1 MTNTGRH
8 MSTKFI
14 YFFGA
19 LGGLLFGYDTG
30 VISGAMLFINKEL
43 NIAAGSFA
51 NGFITASVL
60 LGAIL
65 GAAIIGPLSDRL
77 GRKKL
82 LLTAAVIFFVGAM
95 GSGFAPEYYVL
106 VSSRILLGIAVGAA
120 SALIP
125 TYLAELAPAEK
136 RGGIGTLF
144 QLMIMTGILLA
155 YVSNEWLSP
164 QGMIGLSSAV
174 GWRWMLGLAA
184 VPAAI
189 LFFGGLFLPE
199 SPRFLVKKGQVDEAH
214 KVLLQINPNEKAVE
228 EELHDI
234 KLQAQIP
241 SGGFKELFGHMSRP
255 VLIMAIGLAIFQQ
268 VMGCN
273 TVLYYA
279 PTIFISA
286 GFSEH
291 FALQSH
297 IIIGI
302 FNVVVTAIAVMIMDK
317 IDRKKMLTFGA
328 IGMGVSL
335 FVMSAAMLVLK
346 AGDGNLGSWICVI
359 ALTLY
364 IAFFSATWGPV
375 MWVMIGEAF
384 PLNIRGLGNSFGAVV
399 NWTANFAVSQSF
411 PMLLIAFTPAH
422 AANAEGQGIAK
433 LFLIYGALCFA
444 AIWFIAKYTIETRN
458 RSLESIEADLR
469 SQAHAKGYTEEGEP
483 TSTKPLSN

>member
-1 MTNTGRH
+1 MSNSSSNKGHLSTN
-8 MSTKFI
+8 FI

-43 NIAAGSFA
+43 SIKAGSFE

-65 GAAIIGPLSDRL
+65 GAAIIGPMSDRL

-82 LLTAAVIFFVGAM
+82 LLTAAIIFFIGAM
-95 GSGFAPEYYVL
+95 GSGFAPDYAVL
-106 VSSRILLGIAVGAA
+106 VSSRVLLGVAVGAA

-125 TYLAELAPAEK
+125 TYLAELSPADK
-136 RGGIGTLF
+136 RGGVGTLF
-144 QLMIMTGILLA
+144 QLMIMTGIFLA

-164 QGMIGLSSAV
+164 QGMFGLSSAI

-189 LFFGGLFLPE
+189 LFFGGLLLPE
-199 SPRFLVKKGQVDEAH
+199 SPRFLVKTGKADDAR
-214 KVLLQINPNEKAVE
+214 KVLAQFNNNDKLVE

-241 SGGFKELFGHMSRP
+241 SGGFKELFGPMARP
-255 VLIMAIGLAIFQQ
+255 VLVMALGLAIFQQ

-302 FNVVVTAIAVMIMDK
+302 FNVIVTAVAVKIMDK
-317 IDRKKMLTFGA
+317 IDRKKMLSYGA

-335 FVMSAAMLVLK
+335 LVMSAAMLILK
-346 AGDGNLGSWICVI
+346 AGDGNLGSWVCVI

-364 IAFFSATWGPV
+364 IACFSATWGPV

-384 PLNIRGLGNSFGAVV
+384 PLNIRGLGNSFGAVI

-411 PMLLIAFTPAH
+411 PMLLVAFTPAH

-433 LFLIYGALCFA
+433 LFIVYGVLCFV
-444 AIWFIAKYTIETRN
+444 AIWFIAKFTIETRN
-458 RSLESIEADLR
+458 RSLESLEADLR
-469 SQAHAKGYTEEGEP
+469 TKAHAKGYTEVGEP
-483 TSTKPLSN
+483 R

>member
-1 MTNTGRH
+1 MSNSSSNKGHLSTN
-8 MSTKFI
+8 FI

-43 NIAAGSFA
+43 SIKAGSFE

-65 GAAIIGPLSDRL
+65 GAAIIGPMSDRL

-82 LLTAAVIFFVGAM
+82 LLTAAIIFFIGAM
-95 GSGFAPEYYVL
+95 GSGFAPDYAVL
-106 VSSRILLGIAVGAA
+106 VSSRVLLGVAVGAA

-125 TYLAELAPAEK
+125 TYLAELSPADK
-136 RGGIGTLF
+136 RGGVGTLF
-144 QLMIMTGILLA
+144 QLMIMTGIFLA

-164 QGMIGLSSAV
+164 QGMFGLSSAI

-189 LFFGGLFLPE
+189 LFFGGLLLPE
-199 SPRFLVKKGQVDEAH
+199 SPRFLVKTGKADDAR
-214 KVLLQINPNEKAVE
+214 KVLAQFNDNDELVE

-241 SGGFKELFGHMSRP
+241 SGGFKELFGPMARP
-255 VLIMAIGLAIFQQ
+255 VLVMALGLAIFQQ

-302 FNVVVTAIAVMIMDK
+302 FNVIVTAVAVKIMDK
-317 IDRKKMLTFGA
+317 IDRKKMLSYGA

-335 FVMSAAMLVLK
+335 LVMSAAMLILK
-346 AGDGNLGSWICVI
+346 AGDGNLGSWVCVI

-364 IAFFSATWGPV
+364 IACFSATWGPV

-384 PLNIRGLGNSFGAVV
+384 PLNIRGLGNSFGAVI

-411 PMLLIAFTPAH
+411 PMLLVAFTPAH

-433 LFLIYGALCFA
+433 LFIVYGVLCFV
-444 AIWFIAKYTIETRN
+444 AIWFIAKFTIETRN
-458 RSLESIEADLR
+458 RSLESLEADLR
-469 SQAHAKGYTEEGEP
+469 TKAHAKGYTEVGEP
-483 TSTKPLSN
+483 R